1 MALKNDL
8 FQSKEKSHS
17 GLKNE
22 LKRSQAS
29 GQMNTN
35 YQENRFKRF
44 FRGLLITAFTVAFS
58 IFVMTT
64 LFDSYH
70 TSWDNNTNKLTEA
83 VSSVT
88 GGYSES
94 LLNDMGEWMT
104 EMGYNLSQEELVTL
118 RDNGITATYTSRMS
132 DLGYTSL
139 PYETLID
146 LGKHDVSYTFAAMM
160 KELGYELTVDEL
172 IQLRQHNVTAHFSS
186 NMHDLGFTN
195 ITADEL
201 TRLRDVNVDID
212 LVEDLIDE
220 RGSNPTVDEIIR
232 YRISN
237 Q

>member
-8 FQSKEKSHS
+8 FQGTEKTQS

-22 LKRSQAS
+22 LKRSKTPA
-29 GQMNTN
+29 GEMNTY

-44 FRGLLITAFTVAFS
+44 FRGFLITVFVIAFS
-58 IFVMTT
+58 IFSLNT

-70 TSWDNNTNKLTEA
+70 TSWDNNTVTEA
-83 VSSVT
+83 VTSATS
-88 GGYSES
+88 GYSQS

-104 EMGYNLSQEELVTL
+104 EMGYDLTQEELITL
-118 RDNGITATYTSRMS
+118 RDNGITATYTSRMR
-132 DLGYTSL
+132 DLGYTDL
-139 PYETLID
+139 PFETLID

-160 KELGYELTVDEL
+160 NELGYDLTVDEL
-172 IQLRQHNVTAHFSS
+172 VQLRQHNVTAHFTS
-186 NMHDLGFTN
+186 NMHDLGYTN
-195 ITADEL
+195 ITTDEL
-201 TRLRDVNVDID
+201 TRLRDVSVDID

-232 YRISN
+232 FRISN